1 MGAYNTSSEGRGPVG
16 GGEPGCSG
24 NTRVVPVPVKQ
35 TSLTTPVHAA
45 GMDHQMMSVLT
56 GCLERTITYPE

>member
-1 MGAYNTSSEGRGPVG
+1 
-16 GGEPGCSG
+16 
-24 NTRVVPVPVKQ
+24 VVPVPVKQ